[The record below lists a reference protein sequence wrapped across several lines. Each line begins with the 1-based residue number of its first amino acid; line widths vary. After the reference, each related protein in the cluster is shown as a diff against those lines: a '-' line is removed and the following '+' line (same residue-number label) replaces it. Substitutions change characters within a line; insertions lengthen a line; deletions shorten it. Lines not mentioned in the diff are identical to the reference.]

1 MAITYPLDLLANW
14 PGWSTEF
21 ALLYRQEQSRQAN
34 GRTLVKDFGSPLW
47 QASYTTRS
55 LRPNE
60 LDEWRARL
68 ASLENG
74 LQTFRGYALSRCR
87 PQAHP
92 GNGALATGNLLVIR
106 ADRKSIQVNQLTP
119 NMRLTV
125 GDMIQMGDRDLH
137 QVMETRTAV
146 STGWIDTDFEVRPH
160 IWPGVTTNTPVS
172 VVKPSCV
179 MTVVPGS
186 ISSTADLATGR
197 GAVSFQAIEAR

>member
-1 MAITYPLDLLANW
+1 MITYPLDILATW

-21 ALLYRQEQSRQAN
+21 DLLYRQEQSRQAN

-47 QASYTTRS
+47 RASCVTRS

-92 GNGALATGNLLVIR
+92 GSSVLPVGTISFVNGNRKAISVTG
-106 ADRKSIQVNQLTP
+106 LTGISL
-119 NMRLTV
+119 RV
-125 GDMIQMGDRDLH
+125 GDMLRLGAADLH
-137 QVMETRTAV
+137 QVMEPA
-146 STGWIDTDFEVRPH
+146 TGSPTGQFEVRPH
-160 IWPGVTTNTPVS
+160 LWPGVVAGAAVS
-172 VVKPSCV
+172 VERPYCL

-186 ISSTADLATGR
+186 VGSSADPSTGR
-197 GAVSFQAIEAR
+197 GTVSFQAVEAR